1 MKKLLGYDLSPAKGS
16 ALLTVSL
23 GLAAAGGFVA
33 CQDTGGSGSS
43 ASTGGNPTLQSFSL
57 KGCSFSVA
65 PRPEYKS
72 YSESAP
78 TVGKSPNIRRVRLG
92 LGGNVAV
99 GAAGHADP
107 ATTIGFAWQTDDGT
121 LASEV
126 SWGKTPDP
134 AGWASSDRASGV
146 TWLTPEGDLNGK
158 GDERMHEAYLC
169 GLSPA
174 TTYYYRVGGG
184 ASGSEVW
191 SEVYSFTTTPAAGDS
206 KVVIG
211 VTGDSRGQQNDA
223 WRVLQRRMMLA
234 GATMQLFSGDMVN
247 LAPDQ
252 GEWEQWLDSA
262 WKDADGTPLTLGQL
276 LSLSAHGN
284 HDNHTAL
291 FFGNLVLPQD
301 TATYPKYDELFFSVD
316 VGPAH
321 IVVIDDAFIVTP
333 SGDPDYKGILTSF
346 LDADLDAANK
356 NRAKV
361 PWIITMHHHPEYS
374 SSSHGADAD
383 VLRGRAY
390 FAPIWD
396 KYHVDLTLAGHDH
409 NYERSKPLTG
419 PTDSPTVHADPK
431 DGTVYVVCAGSGA
444 DAYSAGTS
452 NFTEKSHDYKDGA
465 ALGLYGLL
473 TLEKAS
479 LKLEAHELRADKSDP
494 IFDTLTISK

>member
-1 MKKLLGYDLSPAKGS
+1 MTKLLGFDLSRSTGS

-23 GLAAAGGFVA
+23 GLAVSGAFMA
-33 CQDTGGSGSS
+33 CQDTSGSGSA
-43 ASTGGNPTLQSFSL
+43 ASTGGSVTIQSFSP
-57 KGCSFSVA
+57 KGCGFSVA
-65 PRPEYKS
+65 ARPEYKS
-72 YSESAP
+72 YSEGSP
-78 TVGKSPNIRRVRLG
+78 TVGETPNIRRVRLG

-99 GAAGHADP
+99 GAQGHADP
-107 ATTIGFAWQTDDGT
+107 STTIGFAWQTDDGT

-126 SWGKTPDP
+126 AWGKTPDP
-134 AGWASSDRASGV
+134 SGWSAADRASGV

-158 GDERMHEAYLC
+158 GDQRMHEAYLC

-184 ASGSEVW
+184 ASGKEVW
-191 SEVYSFTTTPAAGDS
+191 SEVYAFTTTPSPGDS

-223 WRVLQRRMMLA
+223 WRALQRRMLVA

-262 WKDADGTPLTLGQL
+262 WKDTDGGALTLAQIL
-276 LSLSAHGN
+276 NLSAHGN

-301 TATYPKYDELFFSVD
+301 SAAYGKYEELFFSVD

-321 IVVIDDAFIVTP
+321 IVVIDDAFIVSP
-333 SGDPDYKGILTSF
+333 NGDPDYKAVLTAF
-346 LDADLDAANK
+346 LEADLAAANE

-361 PWIITMHHHPEYS
+361 PWVIAMHHHPEYS
-374 SSSHGADAD
+374 SSSHGTDAD

-390 FAPIWD
+390 FPPIWD
-396 KYHVDLTLAGHDH
+396 THHVDLSISGHDH

-419 PTDSPTVHADPK
+419 PTDNPTIHADAK

-452 NFTEKSHDYKDGA
+452 NFTETSHDYKDGA

-473 TLEKAS
+473 TMEKGS

-494 IFDTLTISK
+494 VFDTLTITK